1 MGHRE
6 QGQLGEVLKIRV
18 QVSTFQLR
26 PELWSKPIFP
36 ELAP

>member
-1 MGHRE
+1 MDDRE

-18 QVSTFQLR
+18 QASTFQLR

-36 ELAP
+36 EFAP